1 MTQTKVEN
9 SKAALLKLTDV
20 RINDNTSL
28 SAFIDNAKA
37 VTIPL
42 FPETVQFTDS
52 ALKYGAAIVS
62 VNLNLDQYGSNKDVY
77 KNESGGYC
85 LHLSKINEIAQQ
97 SGVQITDSRILERK
111 VDERGRVTFIEHQV
125 KGRMRSVDGSIKEDV
140 ATGKYD
146 YFRDCEK
153 YVKKDGTAITGMI
166 NSRRSHAE
174 ALAESNAKTRLFNKL
189 VAKLPSSFTLDEL
202 KKPFLI
208 PYVIEDK
215 NELLKDLPKE
225 TQQKIKE
232 EVARKRMG
240 LMDDMYPTQKKTI
253 EEAQVVT
260 ADESESMHHV
270 SEAQIVEEKPFFTP
284 EEKAHNDA
292 ETYRDAP
299 QKERTEKIVTLYKL
313 KGIRNKDNSEITAQQ
328 VEKASID
335 KQIEAIEKLLLTPD
349 VVEDLP

>member
-1 MTQTKVEN
+1 MTATN
-9 SKAALLKLTDV
+9 NNKATLLALTDE
-20 RINDNTSL
+20 RINNNTALTS
-28 SAFIDNAKA
+28 FVERAKA

-42 FPETVQFTDS
+42 FPETVQFTDT

-62 VNLNLDQYGSNKDVY
+62 VDLNLDNYGNNKDVY

-97 SGVQITDSRILERK
+97 SGVQITDSKILERK
-111 VDERGRVTFIEHQV
+111 VDEQGRVTFIEHQV
-125 KGRMRSVDGSIKEDV
+125 RGRMKSVDGSVKEDV

-146 YFRDCEK
+146 YFRDREK
-153 YVKKDGTAITGMI
+153 YVKKDGTVLEAMI
-166 NSRRSHAE
+166 KGRRSHAE

-240 LMDDMYPTQKKTI
+240 LMDDIYSVPKKTV
-253 EEAQVVT
+253 EAEIITEDDQ
-260 ADESESMHHV
+260 MHQV
-270 SEAQIVEEKPFFTP
+270 SEAQIIEEKPFFTP
-284 EEKAHNDA
+284 EEKAHVDA
-292 ETYRDAP
+292 ETYRNAP
-299 QKERTEKIVTLYKL
+299 QKERTEKILVLCKL
-313 KGIRNKDNSEITAQQ
+313 KEMKNTNGSEITA
-328 VEKASID
+328 A
-335 KQIEAIEKLLLTPD
+335 QIENQAVENQIKFIEKLLLIP
-349 VVEDLP
+349 EPEGALPL

>member
-146 YFRDCEK
+146 YFRDLEK

-215 NELLKDLPKE
+215 DAILNELPKE
-225 TQQKIKE
+225 EREKIKSE
-232 EVARKRMG
+232 LARKRLG
-240 LMDDMYPTQKKTI
+240 LASTI
-253 EEAQVVT
+253 YSQGNQVEEAQVIT
-260 ADESESMHHV
+260 QPANNESMNQV
-270 SEAQIVEEKPFFTP
+270 SEAQVIEEKPMFTP

-292 ETYRDAP
+292 ETYRDAS

-349 VVEDLP
+349 IVEELP

>member
-9 SKAALLKLTDV
+9 SKAALIKLTDV

-28 SAFIDNAKA
+28 STFVENAKA

-42 FPETVQFTDS
+42 FPETVHFTDP
-52 ALKYGAAIVS
+52 AMKFGAAIVS
-62 VNLNLDQYGSNKDVY
+62 VDVSLDSYGNNKDIY

-97 SGVQITDSRILERK
+97 AGVQITDSRILERK
-111 VDERGRVTFIEHQV
+111 VDERGRVTFIEHHV

-146 YFRDCEK
+146 YFRDMEK
-153 YVKKDGTAITGMI
+153 YVKRDGSLIEGMI
-166 NSRRSHAE
+166 KSRRSHAE

-215 NELLKDLPKE
+215 DAIIKELPIE
-225 TQQKIKE
+225 EQQKIKTE
-232 EVARKRMG
+232 IARKRLG
-240 LMDDMYPTQKKTI
+240 LVNDIYPQGKQI
-253 EEAQVVT
+253 EEAQVIT
-260 ADESESMHHV
+260 QTETMNQV
-270 SEAQIVEEKPFFTP
+270 SEASVIEDKPMFTP
-284 EEKAHNDA
+284 EEKAKLDA

-299 QKERTEKIVTLYKL
+299 QKERTNTILRLYEQ
-313 KGIRNKDNSEITAQQ
+313 KGIKNANGSAVTAQQ
-328 VEKASID
+328 IEKNTLD
-335 KQIEAIEKLLLTPD
+335 KQIEVIEKLLLTQD
-349 VVEDLP
+349 DLPELP

>member
-1 MTQTKVEN
+1 MTQTEVKN
-9 SKAALLKLTDV
+9 NKAALIKLTDV
-20 RINDNTSL
+20 RINDNASL
-28 SAFIDNAKA
+28 STFIDNAKA

-62 VNLNLDQYGSNKDVY
+62 VNLNLDQYGSNKDIY

-97 SGVQITDSRILERK
+97 AGVQITDSRILERK

-240 LMDDMYPTQKKTI
+240 LMDDIYPAKKVI

-260 ADESESMHHV
+260 ADEDQSMHQV
-270 SEAQIVEEKPFFTP
+270 SEAQVIEEKPLFTP
-284 EEKAHNDA
+284 EEKAHIDA
-292 ETYRDAP
+292 ETYRQAP
-299 QKERTEKIVTLYKL
+299 QRERTEKIVTLYKL

-349 VVEDLP
+349 AVEDLP

>member
-1 MTQTKVEN
+1 MTTTQNNK
-9 SKAALLKLTDV
+9 SALLKLTDE
-20 RINDNTSL
+20 RISDNNSL
-28 SAFIDNAKA
+28 VSFVDKAKV

-42 FPETVQFTDS
+42 FPETVQFTDP
-52 ALKYGAAIVS
+52 AMKFGAAIVS
-62 VNLNLDQYGSNKDVY
+62 VDLNLDSYGNNKDVY

-97 SGVQITDSRILERK
+97 AGVQITDSRILERK
-111 VDERGRVTFIEHQV
+111 VDEQGRVTFIEHQV
-125 KGRMRSVDGSIKEDV
+125 RGRMRSVDGSIKEDV

-146 YFRDCEK
+146 YFRDREK
-153 YVKKDGTAITGMI
+153 YVKKDGTLIEGMI
-166 NSRRSHAE
+166 KSRRSHAE

-215 NELLKDLPKE
+215 DAIIKDLPLE
-225 TQQKIKE
+225 EQARIKT
-232 EVARKRMG
+232 EVARKRLG
-240 LMDDMYPTQKKTI
+240 LVNEIYPQGKQV
-253 EEAQVVT
+253 EEAQVIT
-260 ADESESMHHV
+260 QPSNTESMNQV
-270 SEAQIVEEKPFFTP
+270 SDAQVIDEKPLFTP
-284 EEKAHNDA
+284 EEKAHIDA

-299 QKERTEKIVTLYKL
+299 QKERTERIVTLYKL

-328 VEKASID
+328 VEKASIE

-349 VVEDLP
+349 AVEELP